1 MVLTR
6 KKEIAAISTPLVFPG
21 SDNSVWQSLSAFCYE
36 GMHYLTVAGPD
47 GRRVSTSRDLRRWQ
61 ELRPLSEEDLSGLDS
76 AKGEQISPVCS
87 IVWDEELDL
96 YVKYELEAPGGRIC
110 LAVSRDRKHWQNFE
124 RDRATAPERGVV
136 YDGDYYRALPF
147 GEYIY
152 QENLPSG
159 VPVFDIRDYG
169 AVADGATLCTEP
181 FMAAAEAARD
191 AGGGI
196 VLVTGGHYCVGSVW
210 IYDNTTLWIAMDA
223 ALCAS
228 KNLSNYD
235 DALLTCM
242 DARNVSIRG
251 GGKIIGNGE
260 YFAYLPLKR
269 PLLEPLEK
277 TKLPPRL
284 FDPMGYPVDTI
295 RYAYRSRIRY
305 AEDKYAEGLRP
316 IERPMYTVWI
326 CSCEEVTISNIIIE
340 GALDWTLVLDCSRKV
355 QIRDLVI
362 PQKAGA

>member
-61 ELRPLSEEDLSGLDS
+61 ELRPLSEEDLSRLDS

-169 AVADGATLCTEP
+169 AVADGATLCTES
-181 FMAAAEAARD
+181 FMAAGEGCGGRHR
-191 AGGGI
+191 AGHRG
-196 VLVTGGHYCVGSVW
+196 
-210 IYDNTTLWIAMDA
+210 
-223 ALCAS
+223 
-228 KNLSNYD
+228 
-235 DALLTCM
+235 ALL
-242 DARNVSIRG
+242 RG
-251 GGKIIGNGE
+251 FGLDLRQHN
-260 YFAYLPLKR
+260 
-269 PLLEPLEK
+269 
-277 TKLPPRL
+277 
-284 FDPMGYPVDTI
+284 PVDRHGCCAVCI
-295 RYAYRSRIRY
+295 
-305 AEDKYAEGLRP
+305 
-316 IERPMYTVWI
+316 
-326 CSCEEVTISNIIIE
+326 
-340 GALDWTLVLDCSRKV
+340 
-355 QIRDLVI
+355 
-362 PQKAGA
+362 QKPLQL